1 MESVVFQ
8 KTVMESTFDY
18 LIEAEYEY
26 RIIHFM
32 NGPLNQQTKSFPI
45 NEFISSLA
53 TGTLDPP

>member
-26 RIIHFM
+26 RINHFM